1 MAYFLIS
8 QTHFS
13 LSFII
18 NFLKQLSKIMKL
30 HNFILS
36 IYTHTCTSTHTRT
49 NTFMCVYTYTDT
61 ENLVYWFRTYKSHFL
76 RTKKKFYTFSIIL
89 VLLGIYYSLF
99 ESFIFSL
106 LKKKITVM
114 VPDGYLFPHH
124 IQYSIWK
131 QTPILDPGNF

>member
-13 LSFII
+13 LSSII

-49 NTFMCVYTYTDT
+49 NTLMCAYTYTDT
-61 ENLVYWFRTYKSHFL
+61 ENLVYWFHTYKSHFL

-89 VLLGIYYSLF
+89 VLWGIYYSLF

-106 LKKKITVM
+106 LKKKSQWWSQMGIYF
-114 VPDGYLFPHH
+114 PIIFNIQFENRLLF
-124 IQYSIWK
+124 
-131 QTPILDPGNF
+131 

>member
-13 LSFII
+13 LSSII

-49 NTFMCVYTYTDT
+49 NTLMCAYTYTDT
-61 ENLVYWFRTYKSHFL
+61 ENLVYWFHTYKSHFL

-89 VLLGIYYSLF
+89 VLWGIYYSLF

-106 LKKKITVM
+106 LKKKSRWWSQMGIYF
-114 VPDGYLFPHH
+114 PIIFNIQFENRLLF
-124 IQYSIWK
+124 
-131 QTPILDPGNF
+131 